1 MKPITETDLEQLSA
15 YIDGELSDSER
26 RFFQKRLCNDAELR
40 AACERAWIAS

>member
-26 RFFQKRLCNDAELR
+26 RFFQKRLSSDVELR
-40 AACERAWIAS
+40 AYCERVWIAS